1 MKNRAAR
8 GGSEGDNDKAPSTSK
23 FHFSKGK
30 YGNIVLAWHG
40 VLVQKAEAN
49 FLDICA
55 QARKIFGVTDVE
67 KGNDNRR
74 AQNVNPEVRTRVG
87 LESESESEEA
97 NDSDGDD
104 EEHASVNGNNE
115 DDRNSHGN
123 DGDDDAVDDGNGQN
137 DENDAGEEIE
147 ELEVDPS
154 PSRHGGR
161 CHRITKA

>member
-8 GGSEGDNDKAPSTSK
+8 GRSEGDNDKAPSTSK

-49 FLDICA
+49 FPDICV
-55 QARKIFGVTDVE
+55 QAHKIFGVMDVE
-67 KGNDNRR
+67 KGNENRR
-74 AQNVNPEVRTRVG
+74 AQNVNPKVRTHVG
-87 LESESESEEA
+87 LESEEA
-97 NDSDGDD
+97 NDSDEDD
-104 EEHASVNGNNE
+104 EEHVNGNNE
-115 DDRNSHGN
+115 DDQNSHGN

-154 PSRHGGR
+154 PSHHGGR
-161 CHRITKA
+161 CHHITKA

>member
-1 MKNRAAR
+1 MKNKAAR
-8 GGSEGDNDKAPSTSK
+8 GGSEGDNNKAPSTSK

-87 LESESESEEA
+87 LESESEEA

-104 EEHASVNGNNE
+104 EEHVNGNNK
-115 DDRNSHGN
+115 DDQNSHGN
-123 DGDDDAVDDGNGQN
+123 DGDNDAVNDGNSQN